1 MPSIRALA
9 LPLLCAAAL
18 VLASGSGAQ
27 TTPAVADGGA
37 VPLYPADKGKD
48 AAAGENWTLVPKQ
61 GRSARN
67 VTIPTLTPFLP
78 DPHKATGA
86 AVVVLPGGAFM
97 ALSMDH
103 EGYKVARVLADRG
116 IAAFVLK
123 YRLLPTPEG
132 EREAG
137 LEIARRI
144 SASLKDPTQRL
155 SNPQATEDA
164 LAALKMVRDNAA
176 KWNVDPKRTGVIGFS
191 AGAIASLDSVI
202 SAPPA
207 ARPAFVGYVYGPQ
220 DAVTV
225 PVDAPPLFDAIA
237 MDDPLFPHN
246 GFAVVAAW
254 RMAKRPV
261 ELHAYEKGGHG
272 FGTGRAGTTSMRLL
286 DDFVAWMQMH
296 QFIADDKP

>member
-9 LPLLCAAAL
+9 FPLMCAAAL

-27 TTPAVADGGA
+27 TTPAVAEDGA
-37 VPLYPADKGKD
+37 LTLYPADAGKD
-48 AAAGENWTLVPKQ
+48 AAAGENWMTVPQQ
-61 GRSARN
+61 GRSVRN
-67 VTIPTLTPFLP
+67 VTVPTLTPALP
-78 DPHKATGA
+78 DRAKATGA

-103 EGYKVARVLADRG
+103 EGYKVARVLADHG

-137 LEIARRI
+137 LEIGRRI
-144 SASLKDPTQRL
+144 AASLKDPTQRL
-155 SNPQATEDA
+155 ANPQATEDA
-164 LAALKMVRDNAA
+164 LAALESVRANAA
-176 KWNVDPKRTGVIGFS
+176 KWNIDPGRTGMIGFS
-191 AGAIASLDSVI
+191 AGAIASLDSVL

-237 MDDPLFPHN
+237 LDDPLFPHK
-246 GFAVVAAW
+246 GFAIVGAW
-254 RMAKRPV
+254 RTAKRPV

-272 FGTGRAGTTSMRLL
+272 FGTGRAGTTSTRLL
-286 DDFVAWMQMH
+286 DDFIAWMRMH
-296 QFIADDKP
+296 RFIADDKP

>member
-1 MPSIRALA
+1 MQSVRALA

-18 VLASGSGAQ
+18 VLASGSRAQ
-27 TTPAVADGGA
+27 TTPAVADSGA
-37 VPLYPADKGKD
+37 ITLYPADKGKD
-48 AAAGENWTLVPKQ
+48 AAAGENWTMVPKQ
-61 GRSARN
+61 GRSVRN
-67 VTIPTLTPFLP
+67 VTVPTLTPVLP
-78 DPHKATGA
+78 DPEKATGA

-116 IAAFVLK
+116 VAAFVLK

-132 EREAG
+132 ERAAG

-144 SASLKDPTQRL
+144 TTSLKDPAQRL

-176 KWNVDPKRTGVIGFS
+176 KWNIDPQRTGVIGFS
-191 AGAIASLDSVI
+191 AGAIASLDTVN

-220 DAVTV
+220 DIVWV
-225 PVDAPPLFDAIA
+225 PADAPPLFDAIA
-237 MDDPLFPHN
+237 LDDPLFPHK
-246 GFAVVAAW
+246 GFAIIGAW
-254 RMAKRPV
+254 RAAKRQA

-272 FGTGRAGTTSMRLL
+272 FGTGRVGTTSTGLL
-286 DDFVAWMQMH
+286 DDFVAWMRMH
-296 QFIADDKP
+296 QFIADAKP